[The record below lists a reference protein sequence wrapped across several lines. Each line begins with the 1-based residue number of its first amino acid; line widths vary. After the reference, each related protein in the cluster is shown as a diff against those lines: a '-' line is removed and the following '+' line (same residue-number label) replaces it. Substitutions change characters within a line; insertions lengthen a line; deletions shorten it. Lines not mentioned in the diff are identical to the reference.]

1 MIYQLLIIVCLI
13 IGISVNLYS
22 RSKRLEWYSS
32 TDAFYLGFISLL
44 LQVFLLGFM
53 FNWFV
58 RNVLSG
64 G

>member
-1 MIYQLLIIVCLI
+1 MIYPLLIIVCLL
-13 IGISVNLYS
+13 IGISINLYS
-22 RSKRLEWYSS
+22 RSKRLEWYPN

-58 RNVLSG
+58 RNILN
-64 G
+64 